1 MWKWSIQC
9 KELMIDSVS
18 MHDIAFSIGA
28 NLGERIY
35 ALRHAYLRL
44 QAAIPDLICSP
55 VYETEPV
62 GYLDQPAFLNCAC
75 KGRTSL
81 PIDAILSLI
90 QTIHA
95 ELHRKT
101 RPQWHE
107 REIDVDLLLYGSTII
122 ESDILTIPHPR
133 MHQRAFVLKP
143 LCDIAPNL
151 IHPAYNLE
159 ILDLMHQCE
168 DVSGITFHCSAE
180 QLIQG

>member
-1 MWKWSIQC
+1 
-9 KELMIDSVS
+9 
-18 MHDIAFSIGA
+18 
-28 NLGERIY
+28 
-35 ALRHAYLRL
+35 
-44 QAAIPDLICSP
+44 
-55 VYETEPV
+55 
-62 GYLDQPAFLNCAC
+62 
-75 KGRTSL
+75 
-81 PIDAILSLI
+81 LI
-90 QTIHA
+90 QAIHD

-168 DVSGITFHCSAE
+168 DASGITFHCSAE